1 MKRKTG
7 EKPFDRMDI
16 GFIFEISERHS
27 QIWEAKGVKQVCS
40 EAKSNV
46 DFLCVPKSI
55 NRVLN
60 DQGLPTLD
68 PLELGL
74 ELGLVVPISRLA
86 DYPGA
91 RVSEQEAQWGV
102 HPQEAPYDIESFLLR
117 HSIPLSY
124 KFVLYNNIPSGEHVF
139 FMESNLATGN
149 SIIVG
154 YDYKSVFGRGGN
166 SGHVSVITKVDS
178 IRDIVVLWEPENNEY
193 INIQFNQLSIGIMKV
208 RDGYWIFGRN

>member
-1 MKRKTG
+1 M
-7 EKPFDRMDI
+7 
-16 GFIFEISERHS
+16 
-27 QIWEAKGVKQVCS
+27 CS